1 VATDRTQFTRHG
13 RRDDD
18 DDDNWEENLFKD

>member
-1 VATDRTQFTRHG
+1 MDPAQFTRHG